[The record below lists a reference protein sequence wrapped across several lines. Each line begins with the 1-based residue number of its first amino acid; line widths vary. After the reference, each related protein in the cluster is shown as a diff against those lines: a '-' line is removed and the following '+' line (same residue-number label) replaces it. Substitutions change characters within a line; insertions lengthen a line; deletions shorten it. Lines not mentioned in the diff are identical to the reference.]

1 MPGQWVTD
9 VNLRHGR
16 KFASGKM
23 SNKIRLVG
31 EHIAAARKLLKMTQA
46 DLAAAAGVSEA
57 TIQKF
62 EVGLHSPRPSTL
74 KVLQD
79 TLEQRGIEFT
89 NGNSPGVKLD
99 RGKAIVP
106 S

>member
-1 MPGQWVTD
+1 MPI
-9 VNLRHGR
+9 
-16 KFASGKM
+16 
-23 SNKIRLVG
+23 KIRLVG

-46 DLAAAAGVSEA
+46 ELAAVAGVSEA

-62 EVGLHSPRPSTL
+62 EVGLHAPRPSTL

-79 TLEQRGIEFT
+79 ALEQRGIEFT

-99 RGKAIVP
+99 RSKAIVQE
-106 S
+106 